1 MEQVTAPAQLQE
13 LLRKL
18 GFDAEIVERTNEDGR
33 SVLEI
38 SSPHHALLI
47 GKQGET
53 LRALQLIFNTIQQR
67 SGSDYVTLD
76 IAGYRKEREEKL
88 HSIALEAAE
97 KARTTKTRV
106 HLKPMNAYER
116 RQVHMVLAD
125 MADIV
130 TSSEGIEPRR
140 VIVVQLRG
148 E

>member
-1 MEQVTAPAQLQE
+1 MNQAATQARLEE

-18 GFDAEIVERTNEDGR
+18 GFDVVVTPQEIEGKIVFNVE
-33 SVLEI
+33 
-38 SSPHHALLI
+38 SPHHALLI
-47 GKQGET
+47 GKGGET
-53 LRALQLIFNTIQQR
+53 LRSLQQIFNAMQRQAGEEFATI
-67 SGSDYVTLD
+67 D

-88 HSIALEAAE
+88 EAIAQEAADR
-97 KARTTKTRV
+97 ARLTQAKV

-125 MADIV
+125 MPDIV
-130 TSSEGIEPRR
+130 TTSEGVEPHR